1 MLKKILPLVFLAALV
16 AWGVY
21 DYVQKD
27 GESGA
32 QEKENGEQTTTP
44 SDNQAD
50 EGKKT
55 GIEQGDLAPDFTL
68 PSLQGDSKKLSD
80 LRGKKVIINFW
91 ATWCGP
97 CKAEMPEMQTYYE
110 KHKGKDFTILGINMT
125 DTEKSKSD
133 IKPFAKEY
141 GVTFPVVLDT
151 KGKVMGTY
159 RVTGFPTSY
168 FIDKQGVIQYKLVG
182 AMNKGMIRKVVGK
195 MD

>member
-21 DYVQKD
+21 DYVQDSDASKGD
-27 GESGA
+27 
-32 QEKENGEQTTTP
+32 GEQTAA
-44 SDNQAD
+44 SDENGD
-50 EGKKT
+50 KEET

-68 PSLQGDSKKLSD
+68 PSLEGKSKKLSD
-80 LRGKKVIINFW
+80 FRGKKVIINFW

-110 KHKGKDFTILGINMT
+110 KHKGQDFTILGVNMT
-125 DTEKSKSD
+125 DTEKSKSG

-151 KGKVMGTY
+151 KGKVMSTY
-159 RVTGFPTSY
+159 QVTGFPTSY

-182 AMNKGMIRKVVGK
+182 AMNKDMIHKVVGK